1 MTIGDA
7 RSGLVLSVRQVTATF
22 GADRPAL
29 CEVGF
34 DLPGGAILGVTGER
48 GSGRTTLTRVLTGD
62 LRDFDGTLTLRP
74 RDGGAE
80 ITLDAHTPR
89 PSRWERLAAA
99 SPRILDTDEPVLT
112 PRQRYADV
120 LVIDDVPPAAS
131 ARLRALRDRHGF
143 AIVVTGADPA
153 ALHGVADEI
162 AVLHGGRIVEHGR
175 AEDLWSG
182 PHHPHTIDLLT
193 GTAGGQPPADGP
205 GCPYRARC
213 AFRMPICHD
222 TDPALDLVTTGVT
235 TLTACLQYDEGT
247 PDPALLAASAHAV
260 TQRGYASPRDVQPR
274 K

>member
-7 RSGLVLSVRQVTATF
+7 RSGLVLSVRQVTVD
-22 GADRPAL
+22 GALR
-29 CEVGF
+29 EVGF

-62 LRDFDGTLTLRP
+62 LRDFEGRLTLRP

-80 ITLDAHTPR
+80 ITLSAETPR
-89 PSRWERLAAA
+89 PSRGERLAAA
-99 SPRILDTDEPVLT
+99 SPRVLDSDDPILT

-120 LVIDDVPPAAS
+120 LVIDDMPAEA
-131 ARLRALRDRHGF
+131 AGRLRALRDRHGF
-143 AIVVTGADPA
+143 AIVVTGTDPA

-162 AVLHGGRIVEHGR
+162 AVLHAGRIVEHGR
-175 AEDLWSG
+175 AEDLWAG
-182 PHHPHTIDLLT
+182 PHHPHTIDLF
-193 GTAGGQPPADGP
+193 AGAPPAPPAAAP
-205 GCPYRARC
+205 GCLYRARC
-213 AFRMPICHD
+213 AYQMGICHD
-222 TDPALDLVTTGVT
+222 SDPVLDLVTVGSGGT
-235 TLTACLQYDEGT
+235 TLTACLQYDEGK